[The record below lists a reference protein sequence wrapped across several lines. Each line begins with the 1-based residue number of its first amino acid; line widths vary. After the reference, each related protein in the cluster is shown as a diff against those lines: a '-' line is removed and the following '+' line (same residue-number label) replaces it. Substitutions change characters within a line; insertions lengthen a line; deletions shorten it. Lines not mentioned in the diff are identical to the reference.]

1 MKRNKE
7 FVALEKHV
15 CVLCDELYDTGAI
28 LMSTRLTRPI
38 RYLDHRTVHPV
49 QDKELE
55 GTLPEEPVTGMG
67 VCDTCKKDFSG
78 LSLED
83 FNHIALIEVDPD
95 KVTLVEKR
103 WADRDK
109 PDAIDIHKP
118 IHRTGKVGFVSRSV
132 WSELFNT
139 DVPDKG
145 ICFVEPGVIEHL
157 STIPGAEVVED
168 ASE

>member
-1 MKRNKE
+1 MKKGKE

-38 RYLDHRTVHPV
+38 KYLDHQTVTRG
-49 QDKELE
+49 DELE
-55 GTLPEEPVTGMG
+55 GTLPEEPITGMG

-83 FNHIALIEVDPD
+83 YNHIALVEVDPD
-95 KVTLVEKR
+95 KMTLMEKR

-109 PDAIDIHKP
+109 PDAVDITKP
-118 IHRTGKVGFVSRSV
+118 IQRTGKVGFVSRSV
-132 WSELFNT
+132 WAELFNT
-139 DVPDKG
+139 DVPPKG
-145 ICFVEPGVIEHL
+145 LCFVEPGVIEHL
-157 STIPGAEVVED
+157 AEVPGAQVVDD